1 MTPAIIVLDR
11 RAEALGRQVATS
23 LGGDLHGLAGRTEAP
38 DVSFERAG
46 DHVAALFLAG
56 RAVIGLCAAGILIR
70 ALAPHLAGKG
80 NEPPVLSVAQDGGC
94 VVPLLGGHHGANDL
108 ARRIALLTGGIA
120 AITTAGDTLFGLALD
135 EPPAGWHLANPQDA
149 KAAMAVLV
157 GGGGARV
164 DGDLPWVAAASL
176 PEGEDVRLSVTDM
189 ALAGGPGHL
198 VYHPQHLVLG
208 VGTARNCPGDELARL
223 VQASLAEAGLAAGA
237 IACVT
242 SIDLKAD
249 ERAIL
254 ELADSLDR
262 PLRLF
267 DAATLERETPRLAT
281 PSDVVFAEVGCHGVA
296 EAAALAAAGPD
307 GDLVITK
314 RKSRNAT
321 VAVARAPRPVV
332 PEAVG
337 RAPGHLLVIGIGPGG
352 AAWRTPEASRMLAQA
367 DEVIGYGLY
376 LDLVRDIVPAC
387 RMTAFA
393 LGQETERCAHALER
407 AGTGRTVALVSS
419 GDAGIYAM
427 AALVEE
433 LLADAKVSD
442 AGRRVQVTVSP
453 GISALQMAAARAGAP
468 LGHDFC
474 AISLSDLLT
483 PWPVIEQ
490 RLHAAAAGDFVVAFY
505 NPVSQRRRH
514 QLAVARDILLRHR
527 PAATPVVLGR
537 HLGRADEA
545 VEHTTLGT
553 LDPGQVD
560 MLTLVL
566 VGATTSRTHDQAG
579 RTRMFTPR
587 GYAEKQSGDRSA

>member
-1 MTPAIIVLDR
+1 MTPAVLVLDA
-11 RAEALGRQVATS
+11 RAAELGRRIATS
-23 LGGDLHGLAGRTEAP
+23 LGGDLHGLSGRVADA
-38 DVSFERAG
+38 DVTFTRAT
-46 DHVAALFLAG
+46 DHIAALFLAG
-56 RAVIGLCAAGILIR
+56 RPVIGLCAAGILVR
-70 ALAPHLAGKG
+70 AVAPHLADKTT
-80 NEPPVLSVAQDGGC
+80 EPPLIAVAQDGSA
-94 VVPLLGGHHGANDL
+94 VVPVLGGHRGANTL
-108 ARRIALLTGGIA
+108 ARRIALLTGGTA
-120 AITTAGDTLFGLALD
+120 AITTAGEAALGLALD
-135 EPPAGWHLANPQDA
+135 EPPAGWHLANPADA
-149 KAAMAVLV
+149 KAAMARLV
-157 GGGGARV
+157 AGGGATIE
-164 DGDLPWVAAASL
+164 GDLPWIAAAGL
-176 PEGEDVRLSVTDM
+176 PEGRDVRLTATEQ
-189 ALAGGPGHL
+189 ALSGGPGHL
-198 VYHPQHLVLG
+198 VYHPQRLVLG
-208 VGTARNCPGDELARL
+208 VGAARHCPTGELAAL
-223 VQASLAEAGLAAGA
+223 VRETLADAGLAMGA

-254 ELADSLDR
+254 DLADSLDR

-267 DAATLERETPRLAT
+267 DAATLEAETPRLAN

-307 GDLVITK
+307 AELLVAK

-321 VAVARAPRPVV
+321 VAIARAPGAVDPSS
-332 PEAVG
+332 VG

-352 AAWRTPEASRMLAQA
+352 AAWRTPEASRMLAMA

-376 LDLVRDIVPAC
+376 LDLVRDVVPAE
-387 RMTAFA
+387 RMTAFP

-407 AGTGRTVALVSS
+407 AATGRTVALVSS

-433 LLADAKVSD
+433 LLADAKVS
-442 AGRRVQVTVSP
+442 APARRVQVTVTP

-505 NPVSQRRRH
+505 NPVSLRRRT
-514 QLAVARDILLRHR
+514 QLKAAREVLLRHR
-527 PAATPVVLGR
+527 PAETPVVLGR

-545 VEHTTLGT
+545 MEYTTLGA
-553 LDPGQVD
+553 LDPEQVD
-560 MLTLVL
+560 MLTVVL
-566 VGATTSRTHDQAG
+566 VGASTSRTHDLAG

-587 GYAEKQSGDRSA
+587 GYAVKHERETGT